1 MKARFYLKPE
11 INKAG
16 EAPLRVSVFIRGTR
30 MMQSI
35 GFSVDPRKWNPETQ
49 SVKKGYR
56 NRSGHT
62 STEINSRITR
72 ISDHFQNYELSLS
85 GRPVPAQLSEE
96 LRRVIR
102 SSELRLAAVHGGRAP
117 AGNGTAPEGRRA
129 EAAPSACSY
138 VEEYLRI
145 RGREASWAPHT
156 LQMQRSF
163 QGHLE
168 RFNPEAP
175 LRFFDKKGLA
185 AFVDYLRFDALLEDS
200 TVRKL
205 YKNLVAFLNWCRS
218 RGYAVP
224 PDVAAYRPVF
234 KIPAKPVVFLTHR
247 ELMTLYSCRVS
258 RDMARSRDLFCFCAF
273 TGLRYSDMA
282 GLRRCD
288 IRDGTL
294 SLVTRKTNARLQI
307 RLNSYARAILDRY
320 RSRKYPG
327 DLALPVMSN
336 KQMNRCLK
344 EVCRRC
350 GFNGP
355 VHITGFR
362 QGRRYDVTVPKYSV
376 ISTHCGR
383 KTFICFMLSIGV
395 SPQVV
400 MKFTG
405 HSDYKAMKPYIDIA
419 EQAKA
424 DAMDA
429 MEAALAER

>member
-30 MMQSI
+30 LMQSI

-49 SVKKGYR
+49 SVKKGYS

-62 STEINSRITR
+62 STEINTRITR
-72 ISDHFQNYELSLS
+72 ISDHFQHYELTLS
-85 GRPVPAQLSEE
+85 GKPAPDQLSEE

-102 SSELRLAAVHGGRAP
+102 SSELRLAAFHGGETPRHS
-117 AGNGTAPEGRRA
+117 AGDGTGQR
-129 EAAPSACSY
+129 AAPSALSY
-138 VEEYLRI
+138 VDEYLHA

-163 QGHLE
+163 QNHLG
-168 RFNPEAP
+168 RFNGEAP
-175 LRFFDKKGLA
+175 LCFFDRKGLG
-185 AFVDYLRFDALLEDS
+185 AFVNYLRFDALLEDS

-205 YKNLVAFLNWCRS
+205 YKNLVAFLNWCQGQ
-218 RGYAVP
+218 GYASL
-224 PDVAAYRPVF
+224 PDVSAYHPVF

-247 ELMTLYSCRVS
+247 ELMTLYACRVS
-258 RDMARSRDLFCFCAF
+258 QDLARARDLFCFCAF

-282 GLRRCD
+282 GLRRSD
-288 IRDGTL
+288 IRDGML
-294 SLVTRKTNARLQI
+294 SLVTRKTNTRLGI
-307 RLNSYARAILDRY
+307 RLNSFAQAILDRY
-320 RSRKYPG
+320 KARRYPG

-350 GFNGP
+350 GFNDP

-362 QGRRYDVTVPKYSV
+362 QGRRYDITVPKYSV

-383 KTFICFMLSIGV
+383 KTFICYMLSIGV
-395 SPQVV
+395 PPQVV

-405 HSDYKAMKPYIDIA
+405 HADYKAMKPYIDIA
-419 EQAKA
+419 EQAKTE
-424 DAMDA
+424 AMEA
-429 MEAALAER
+429 MEAALGG